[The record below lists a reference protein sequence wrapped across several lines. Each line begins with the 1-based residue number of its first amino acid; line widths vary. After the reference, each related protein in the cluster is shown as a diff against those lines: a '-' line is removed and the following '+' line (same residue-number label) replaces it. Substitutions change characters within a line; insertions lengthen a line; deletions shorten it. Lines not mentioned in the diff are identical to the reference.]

1 MSDVLNDEVY
11 FTTDADEFIERYTL
25 YQVFNKPNNGE
36 AFDELVNKTKDRYDK
51 MRRKLIMSENNRIE
65 SKTYCGINE

>member
-25 YQVFNKPNNGE
+25 YQGFNKPNNGE

-51 MRRKLIMSENNRIE
+51 MRRKFN
-65 SKTYCGINE
+65 YV